1 MLATK
6 HDHFSP
12 RLRNRLKTTSMGLGL
27 VRLLLDAGRAEV
39 ARTTLLSLQNGFQV
53 PEISIEVHAC
63 DRDDEFAIQAQ
74 SASSQSG
81 LAPILPVIPPTQF
94 PIALFA
100 DY

>member
-27 VRLLLDAGRAEV
+27 VRLFLDAGRAEE

-53 PEISIEVHAC
+53 PEVSIEVRAG
-63 DRDDEFAIQAQ
+63 DRWEFAVPAHPP
-74 SASSQSG
+74 SSQPG
-81 LAPILPVIPPTQF
+81 LAPIPTVIPPTHF